1 MSDAGVIGYEPRN
14 TGRPVRTPAATR
26 PYDSARFPVML
37 RYLPA
42 GIGAIVG
49 AVGNRM
55 MGKRI
60 VENARAAFGAAPAR
74 WTTTLRVLPA
84 VGDNTGN

>member
-1 MSDAGVIGYEPRN
+1 MSAGGAEPGNERRGAAIG
-14 TGRPVRTPAATR
+14 G
-26 PYDSARFPVML
+26 
-37 RYLPA
+37 
-42 GIGAIVG
+42 G
-49 AVGNRM
+49 GNRM